1 MKLHYGHIL
10 FSILLVWSSAL
21 FCMGFQPKT
30 PMDEAQMLQEY
41 EQLQKSIDEY
51 IAGLSPQEQQEF
63 YEAQKMYEDMF
74 NQMTEEE
81 RNQYMEELY
90 KAAEEEMAQYY
101 ASLQGDEAI
110 QPVEILKE
118 NISEKEEPIVEIEY
132 TKYSEIISIVE
143 KILNRT
149 ESFLIKINSIPDIE
163 TRVVKWAESND
174 IKNWLPTTT
183 WGSFLHTI
191 ELHYE
196 SIAKLLEKNN
206 KTGLFKYLDGVLESK
221 PLVELLKELSVEV
234 DMQEPIIKIAS
245 FGLEPMTKDTK
256 NALKKIITA
265 YLTFDQKIQASNELQ
280 QAIAKFDPEAARLK
294 QEEQAAIQAAQ
305 AGSIG
310 IAPAAGTTTV
320 PGGMYSPSSAYPSYQ
335 GGSGYSPYSGG
346 YQPYNPTTPTTGS
359 TTPTTQSGNATP
371 GGGSGGTGD
380 AAKNQQQAKV
390 PKEKDS
396 DSERVFG
403 RIELLFTELND
414 VIKNTKELSA
424 SNLKT
429 RLTDVTGLT
438 DSDTEL
444 VKFKLPSIS
453 RLITSCTNELSAMG
467 RRVRGLQ
474 NKDSQKAYIDDV
486 KSLFSS
492 AGSPLKQLFS
502 DIKNTSSYWISIP
515 NDKRKLFFGAVDLPA
530 DFSASLGSSGIQQQN
545 IPATPVVQPTT
556 PAVVPA
562 QEKGVEQNQSLPVVP
577 TTTIPDVVTPPTG
590 VPVVSD
596 QTQLSVE
603 TLFDVSGVPIVPTIP
618 NVPETSAIPSAPAIP
633 GVVSVPQVPVVQ
645 TAQPEASQPVGVPAG
660 TQPTPSV
667 PQEEVA
673 PVSLPP
679 VESTITLID
688 LYRKINRLIDMF
700 NGFPAV

>member
-101 ASLQGDEAI
+101 ASLQGDEPI
-110 QPVEILKE
+110 QPVEIQKE
-118 NISEKEEPIVEIEY
+118 NTAEKEEPIVEIEY

-149 ESFLIKINSIPDIE
+149 ESFLIKINSIPDIA

-234 DMQEPIIKIAS
+234 DLQEPIIKIAS

-305 AGSIG
+305 AGSVG
-310 IAPAAGTTTV
+310 IVPAAGTTTV
-320 PGGMYSPSSAYPSYQ
+320 PGGMYSPSSTYPSYQ

-359 TTPTTQSGNATP
+359 TTQSTQSGNATP

-380 AAKNQQQAKV
+380 AAKNQQAKV

-414 VIKNTKELSA
+414 VIKNTKDLSA

-453 RLITSCTNELSAMG
+453 RLVTSCTNELSAMG

-474 NKDSQKAYIDDV
+474 NKDSQKAYTDDV
-486 KSLFSS
+486 KGLFSS

-502 DIKNTSSYWISIP
+502 DIKNTAIYWISIP
-515 NDKRKLFFGAVDLPA
+515 NDKRKLFFGSVDLPS
-530 DFSASLGSSGIQQQN
+530 DFSASLGSSGMQQQN
-545 IPATPVVQPTT
+545 IPATPVVQPTNPT
-556 PAVVPA
+556 VVPA

-577 TTTIPDVVTPPTG
+577 TTTIPDVVTPATG

-596 QTQLSVE
+596 QTQFSVE
-603 TLFDVSGVPIVPTIP
+603 TLFDVSGVPVVP
-618 NVPETSAIPSAPAIP
+618 NVSETSAVSNVPAIP
-633 GVVSVPQVPVVQ
+633 GVVPVPQVPVVQ
-645 TAQPEASQPVGVPAG
+645 TAQPEASQQVGIPAG
-660 TQPTPSV
+660 IQPTPSV

-679 VESTITLID
+679 VESTITLLD